1 MSETMTTPDR
11 SAASADRVTRPF
23 WQMVALLRMELTGR
37 HRNWTAT
44 ALSTVRGGFALARVT
59 RSASTS
65 AR

>member
-1 MSETMTTPDR
+1 MSETMTTSDR

-23 WQMVALLRMELTGR
+23 WQMVALLRMELTAP

-44 ALSTVRGGFALARVT
+44 ALCTVRSGFALARVT
-59 RSASTS
+59 RSASIS